1 MEITSSPFAAISQ
14 LVTTV
19 VMVVPPVVFAIICY
33 CALYCC
39 NSGTGGHMGG
49 LGMSI
54 NTMKG
59 VGTYSCP

>member
-1 MEITSSPFAAISQ
+1 MEIMSSPFAAISQ

-19 VMVVPPVVFAIICY
+19 VMVVPVVFAIICC
-33 CALYCC
+33 CALFCC
-39 NSGTGGHMGG
+39 NNGTGGHMGG

-54 NTMKG
+54 NTMEG